1 MPEYEKGHRKTGVLF
16 FVLLLVMAY
25 LANTAVR
32 YRQHTDII
40 NSVYHHAAGHVI
52 LVSNDGY
59 RWLRYGKEI
68 ANGTFVSGK
77 DPLSTGTPF
86 PFTPVISLLI
96 EKAASVAGL
105 DMETAS
111 SLLTVFLSGL
121 FVFPLGIFLY
131 LNGMSSAAIGGAV
144 TGGLCMAYLERTT
157 AFQPDTDMLNLFF
170 PLMIILFIWLA
181 GRGKTLM
188 YSALAGFF
196 CWLHYRWYAHAGFA
210 LVWLVMLALYLLIV
224 CKNKKLILYSIA
236 VFVIFCSPVQL
247 LYAFKGVF
255 SFLTDS
261 GRSYPADVAELGIK
275 NFWESMRLITRDGYS
290 ALAGLVIFIITI
302 RRTYLLLPLFLLG
315 CLMFFKGQRFGMYLG
330 IFAGIGFGVL
340 FSYVFRRVGRLG
352 EALSM
357 SAVFL
362 FSLVVSAVYFIPA
375 PYVTKEVFQE
385 FAKLDI
391 PKGADVVTQ
400 WDNGFVLEYLKGV
413 RAAADGTSQ
422 FKDGWHMSQMLLASA
437 KPDRM
442 LLKTIGGGKDVWLV
456 LTEEVP
462 FKGGSHGYF
471 SSDGLNFTNI
481 EHNSDSGLK
490 LHRNGAY
497 FSVFN
502 NKTENSIFG
511 KTLIIGSSDI
521 GCFKRIYR
529 NYPFIAVYKAE
540 GGCII
545 GK

>member
-1 MPEYEKGHRKTGVLF
+1 MSEYKRGHRKIGVLF
-16 FVLLLVMAY
+16 FALLLVMAY

-32 YRQHTDII
+32 YRQHTDILD
-40 NSVYHHAAGHVI
+40 SAYHRAAGHVI

-59 RWLRYGKEI
+59 RWLRYAKEI
-68 ANGTFVSGK
+68 ADGSFVSGK

-86 PFTPVISLLI
+86 PFTPLISLLT
-96 EKAASVAGL
+96 EKTASAAGL
-105 DMETAS
+105 DLETAS

-131 LNGMSSAAIGGAV
+131 LNGMPSAAIGGAV
-144 TGGLCMAYLERTT
+144 TGGLCMAYLGRTT
-157 AFQPDTDMLNLFF
+157 AFQADTDMLNLFF
-170 PLMIILFIWLA
+170 PLTVILFIYLA
-181 GRGKTLM
+181 GRGKTLL
-188 YSALAGFF
+188 YSALAGIF

-210 LVWLVMLALYLLIV
+210 VVWLVMLSLHLLIV
-224 CKNKKLILYSIA
+224 CKNKKMVLYSVA
-236 VFVIFCSPVQL
+236 VFIIFCSPFQL
-247 LYAFKGVF
+247 ALGFKGLIGF
-255 SFLTDS
+255 MTDA
-261 GRSYPADVAELGIK
+261 GRFYPADVAELGVK
-275 NFWESMRLITRDGYS
+275 SFWDNMRLITLDGYS
-290 ALAGLVIFIITI
+290 ALAGLVLFAVTF
-302 RRTYLLLPLFLLG
+302 RRIYLLAPLFLLG

-330 IFAGIGFGVL
+330 VFAGIGFGVL
-340 FSYVFRRVGRLG
+340 FSYVFRRAGRFG

-357 SAVFL
+357 SSAF
-362 FSLVVSAVYFIPA
+362 FFAFAVSAVYFVPA
-375 PYVTKEVFQE
+375 PYVEKEVFE
-385 FAKLDI
+385 DFAKLDI
-391 PKGADVVTQ
+391 PKGANVVTQ
-400 WDNGFVLEYLKGV
+400 WDNGFILEYLKGV

-422 FKDGWHMSQMLLASA
+422 FKEGWYMSQKLLASA
-437 KPDRM
+437 QPDRT

-456 LTEEVP
+456 LTEGVP